1 MNGIICINKDRD
13 FTSFDV
19 VAKMRGISGIRKVGH
34 GGTLDP
40 MATGVLPLFF
50 GTATGA
56 VDRLEQAD
64 KEYVATF
71 TLGFTTDTLDITG
84 QVQNRYEVNAD
95 FEQVKAAAM
104 SFLGKSLQVPP
115 MYSAIRVGG
124 QRLYDLARE
133 GIEVKREP
141 RPIEIF
147 DMDIAPAGEEHTYR
161 LRVHCGKG
169 TYIRSLIDDIGQKL
183 GCGATMTTLVRTKS
197 GPFTLDDCLT
207 LQQAQENREHLQDY
221 CLPVER
227 LFETLPRI
235 DLNSKKTRLFSN
247 GVRLRADQVPEAKLD
262 ELCAV
267 FGNHGEFLG
276 LAKLTE
282 NEFVVEKMFFRR

>member
-1 MNGIICINKDRD
+1 MNGIICINKEQD

-19 VAKMRGISGIRKVGH
+19 VAKMRGISGVRKVGH

-64 KEYVATF
+64 KEYLATF
-71 TLGFTTDTLDITG
+71 VLGYTTDTLDITG
-84 QVQNRYEVNAD
+84 TVTATHEVSAD
-95 FEQVKAAAM
+95 LEQVKDTAM
-104 SFLGKSLQVPP
+104 SFLGKSMQVPP
-115 MYSAIRVGG
+115 MYSAIRVDG

-133 GIEVKREP
+133 GIEIKREP

-147 DMDIAPAGEEHTYR
+147 DMDIAPAEGENAYK
-161 LRVHCGKG
+161 LRVHCSKG
-169 TYIRSLIDDIGQKL
+169 TYIRSLIDDIGRKL
-183 GCGATMTTLVRTKS
+183 GCGATMTHLTRTKS
-197 GPFTLDDCLT
+197 GPFTLNDCIT
-207 LQQAQENREHLQDY
+207 LQQAQENREHLTDY

-227 LFETLPRI
+227 LFENLPRI

-247 GVRLRADQVPEAKLD
+247 GVRLRADQVPGAKPD
-262 ELCAV
+262 ELCSV

-276 LAKLTE
+276 LARLTGD
-282 NEFVVEKMFFRR
+282 EFIVEKMFFRR